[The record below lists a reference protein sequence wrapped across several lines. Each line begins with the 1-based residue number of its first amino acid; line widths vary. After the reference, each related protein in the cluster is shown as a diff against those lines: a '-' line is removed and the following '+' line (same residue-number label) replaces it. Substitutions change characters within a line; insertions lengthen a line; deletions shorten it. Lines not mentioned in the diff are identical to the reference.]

1 MSDCANDAVR
11 DELPALLHGRLTAA
25 RRAAVEAHLATCAA
39 CAGELAVLRE
49 VHDAL
54 AAAPAVDVAAIVRA
68 LPRPA
73 AGAAVVSLPAR
84 RRWRATTVLPLAAAA
99 VAALAVALP
108 FLRGT
113 DDTLPAPSGVVAMA
127 GVPAVVGRD
136 LSSEELVALIADV
149 ESVEALPSAE
159 PEPLLVDLGE
169 GGR

>member
-11 DELPALLHGRLTAA
+11 DELPELLYGRLTAA
-25 RRAAVEAHLATCAA
+25 RRAAVEAHVATCAA
-39 CAGELAVLRE
+39 CAGELAILRE
-49 VHDAL
+49 VRQAL
-54 AAAPAVDVAAIVRA
+54 AAVPAVDVAAIVRA
-68 LPRPA
+68 LPRPT
-73 AGAAVVSLPAR
+73 AGAAVVSLPAH

-113 DDTLPAPSGVVAMA
+113 VDVRPVPTGGVAA
-127 GVPAVVGRD
+127 TGVPAIAGRD
-136 LSSEELVALIADV
+136 LSSEELVALIEDV

-169 GGR
+169 GGL